1 MEGLFDL
8 LKYYAF
14 EGGIAGIVIGAFL
27 LFGIYLLNKNSRKG
41 NATVNL
47 FMILFFLLGALAIG
61 FGSYGAI
68 NSRSIRASRIAD
80 KNWSVQLQSDNTP
93 KDALEHKEIF
103 QTDFR
108 DLVVILRT
116 DVEAKTSRFYLFNLY
131 FSKQEADNGTALARR
146 EWRKFDYEEKYKD
159 SAETV
164 NLKDLC
170 KSFLLSEDGKYFICS
185 NE

>member
-1 MEGLFDL
+1 MESLFDL

-27 LFGIYLLNKNSRKG
+27 LFGIYLLNKNLRKT
-41 NATVNL
+41 NATVIV
-47 FMILFFLLGALAIG
+47 FMFLFFLLGALAIG
-61 FGSYGAI
+61 IGSYGAI
-68 NSRSIRASRIAD
+68 KSGNIRASRIAD
-80 KNWSVQLQSDNTP
+80 KNWAVQLQTDNTL

-103 QTDFR
+103 QTYFK
-108 DLVVILRT
+108 DLVVILRS
-116 DVEAKTSRFYLFNLY
+116 DIEAKTSRFYLFNLY
-131 FSKQEADNGTALARR
+131 FSKPEADNGKALAHQ
-146 EWRKFDYEEKYKD
+146 EWQKLGYEEIYKD

-170 KSFLLSEDGKYFICS
+170 KSFLPSEDGRYFICS